1 MSTYRGFD
9 KHLISRATR
18 AKGDRHYFDEDTL
31 RCFDAYGGKWLDS
44 GPDHVVMVD
53 SIRDTFS
60 DSPRQYRVIRVHFTR
75 DAIGRERV
83 AIERATNNYP
93 TARQAIAAYRTTKE
107 G

>member
-9 KHLISRATR
+9 TGLISRATR
-18 AKGDRHYFDEDTL
+18 AEGDKHYFNERTL
-31 RCFDAYGGKWLDS
+31 QYFDAYGGKWLDS

-60 DSPRQYRVIRVHFTR
+60 DSPRQYRVIEVKFHR
-75 DAIGRERV
+75 DVTGREHVTVNRP
-83 AIERATNNYP
+83 TDNYP
-93 TARQAIAAYRTTKE
+93 TARQAIAAHRATKE